1 MQFSMSCKCAV
12 IFASLMTKSML
23 RYAIGL
29 VALLTVFSSC
39 KTDIN
44 LIGEFE
50 ERALVYGL
58 LDPLNNPSEGGD
70 GHYIRV
76 QRSFLGE
83 ASAFEMAMVSDSSYF
98 DDATTTVQIH
108 QISINGLDTNFQ
120 ESWTLPDSVL
130 TDVKEDGVFFGPD
143 QKLYFLDEDI
153 VEDRTYMLEINNIAT
168 GYRAVSVMKMLK
180 DSEYRW
186 VKPNPN
192 SVTFD
197 RHAGL
202 NLKKSDGGY
211 FDYNVEFSTA
221 DNASKYELW
230 LTFFY
235 REVTGTDTVLQELS
249 WNVGR
254 NNFSRSNGLGI
265 QNGNFII
272 SGEQVF
278 SFIGSNLEPP
288 EPGVTRL
295 LGKYYNTQS
304 GQGNKIGPNTFEL
317 VMYIAGSDYTDFLD
331 VTGGNTAG
339 LTEVPSYSNVQN
351 GLGVFSSRT
360 TKVYPRLVPNDNDD
374 LQEFIAGQYT
384 GDLQFQ
390 TDQ

>member
-1 MQFSMSCKCAV
+1 MLCACAV
-12 IFASLMTKSML
+12 IFASLMTKCML

-39 KTDIN
+39 KTDID

-50 ERALVYGL
+50 ETALVYGL
-58 LDPLNNPSEGGD
+58 LDPLNNPSNGGG
-70 GHYIRV
+70 GHLIRV

-83 ASAFEMAMVSDSSYF
+83 ASAFDMAMVADSSYF
-98 DDATTTVQIH
+98 DDATTVLQIH
-108 QISINGLDTNFQ
+108 RINISGLDTNVQ
-120 ESWTLPDSVL
+120 ESWTLSDTVI
-130 TDVKEDGVFFGPD
+130 TDIKDEGVFFGPD
-143 QKLYFLDEDI
+143 QKLYLFDGEAN
-153 VEDRTYMLEINNIAT
+153 EDRTYMLEINNTAT
-168 GYRAVSVMKMLK
+168 GYRAVSVMNMLVES
-180 DSEYRW
+180 DYRW
-186 VKPNPN
+186 VKPNEN
-192 SVTFD
+192 STVND
-197 RHAGL
+197 RHVGF
-202 NLKKSDGGY
+202 NLKKSNGEY

-230 LTFFY
+230 LSFFY
-235 REVTGTDTVLQELS
+235 REVTGTDTVLNELR
-249 WNVGR
+249 WNVGT
-254 NNFSRSNGLGI
+254 NNFGKTNGVGI
-265 QNGNFII
+265 QNGNFVI

-288 EPGVTRL
+288 ETGVTRL
-295 LGKYYNTQS
+295 IGKYYNTQS
-304 GQGNKIGPNTFEL
+304 GQGNKVGPSAFEL
-317 VMYIAGSDYTDFLD
+317 VMYVAGTDYTDFLD

-339 LTEVPSYSNVQN
+339 LTEVPSYSNLSN
-351 GLGVFSSRT
+351 GLGVFSCRT